1 MVGRRHGPLGL
12 VQMVVLGVKQSVI
25 GAKATTR
32 SRSARVGA
40 SQVLRAV
47 GTWGLFRSR

>member
-1 MVGRRHGPLGL
+1 
-12 VQMVVLGVKQSVI
+12 MVVLGVKQSVI
-25 GAKATTR
+25 GAKATTC

-47 GTWGLFRSR
+47 GPWGLFRGP